1 MIDTSVRLVNV
12 RAAADPMFFAD
23 ADPKKH
29 RCLIPV
35 IKNLGKHPTTGQPM
49 TQSYT
54 VIFWAKYAELAAL
67 MIEKGRQITLDGVLR
82 TFNKELGNGPDGKKQ
97 YSKITT
103 IHARRFE
110 LGADSTKA
118 LIARIN
124 DNIAKGKASGLIPPQ
139 MTVGGDFLLA
149 VVRPKHRPFNPAE
162 VASTGKFGFA
172 KVSLGK
178 GQGWV
183 GAGAAVVAGAVT
195 APVMTKEQ
203 IAAQIASLQAQM
215 NAAATAATGAGAVD
229 PFAVGA

>member
-1 MIDTSVRLVNV
+1 MIDSKVSLVNV
-12 RAAADPMFFAD
+12 RAASDPMFFAD

-29 RCLIPV
+29 RCLLPV

-54 VIFWAKYAELAAL
+54 VVFWAKYAELAAL

-82 TFNKELGNGPDGKKQ
+82 TFNKELGNGPDGRKI
-97 YSKITT
+97 YNKITT
-103 IHARRFE
+103 VHARRFE

-124 DNIAKGKASGLIPPQ
+124 AKIAEGKAAGLIPPQ
-139 MTVGGDFLLA
+139 MTVGGDYLIA

-183 GAGAAVVAGAVT
+183 NAGAATGAGSVP
-195 APVMTKEQ
+195 APVKTKEQ
-203 IAAQIASLQAQM
+203 IAAEIAQLQAQM
-215 NAAATAATGAGAVD
+215 NSAASATAGGVD
-229 PFAVGA
+229 PFAVA